1 MSYGDFSRY
10 VKNERELKIGN
21 LSLILNLVIFSFLAL
36 FIVSG
41 VDVFLNQDPQNLDQI
56 LTNPT
61 DIIGKLNNMFIIIL
75 ALIFIIIA
83 SASTNLIANF
93 IPSQYTLINLM
104 PSSLSI
110 KGASTIIVVF
120 GFIVGIFWL
129 TILSQIGILSFVDTI
144 GAFFGPLFGIMIAD
158 FYFIKKQNLNNK
170 DIYSLEKNGEYYYS
184 GGFHL
189 KGSYSI
195 ILGFIFSASTIW
207 NSSLMF
213 LQSYSWIIGA
223 FVAGFVYYLLAKN
236 NLMDKISFDFTN
248 KTAVVTGGAQGFGLD
263 ITKRFLR
270 SGAKVIIWDIDVKM
284 LEKAIKDINNPNLSM
299 KKVDV
304 SNFKEVENS
313 TNEILEETNID
324 ILINNAGITGPT
336 ASLWEYDV
344 EIWKKVVDINLMG
357 TFNCCRSI
365 VPNMIKNNYGRIVNV
380 ASVAGKD
387 GNANASAYST
397 GKAAAIGLTKSLGKE
412 LADKNIAVNAITPA
426 GAKTR
431 ILDQMTKE
439 HVQRMLSKV
448 PRGRFLEVEEFTSL
462 VCWLSSEENTFSTA
476 AVFDISGGR
485 STY

>member
-1 MSYGDFSRY
+1 
-10 VKNERELKIGN
+10 
-21 LSLILNLVIFSFLAL
+21 
-36 FIVSG
+36 
-41 VDVFLNQDPQNLDQI
+41 
-56 LTNPT
+56 
-61 DIIGKLNNMFIIIL
+61 
-75 ALIFIIIA
+75 
-83 SASTNLIANF
+83 
-93 IPSQYTLINLM
+93 
-104 PSSLSI
+104 
-110 KGASTIIVVF
+110 
-120 GFIVGIFWL
+120 
-129 TILSQIGILSFVDTI
+129 
-144 GAFFGPLFGIMIAD
+144 
-158 FYFIKKQNLNNK
+158 
-170 DIYSLEKNGEYYYS
+170 
-184 GGFHL
+184 
-189 KGSYSI
+189 
-195 ILGFIFSASTIW
+195 
-207 NSSLMF
+207 
-213 LQSYSWIIGA
+213 
-223 FVAGFVYYLLAKN
+223 
-236 NLMDKISFDFTN
+236 MDKISFDFTN

-270 SGAKVIIWDIDVKM
+270 SGAKVIIWDIDFKM

-313 TNEILEETNID
+313 TNEILEEANID

-397 GKAAAIGLTKSLGKE
+397 GKAGAIGLTKSLGKE
-412 LADKNIAVNAITPA
+412 LADKNIAVNAVTPA